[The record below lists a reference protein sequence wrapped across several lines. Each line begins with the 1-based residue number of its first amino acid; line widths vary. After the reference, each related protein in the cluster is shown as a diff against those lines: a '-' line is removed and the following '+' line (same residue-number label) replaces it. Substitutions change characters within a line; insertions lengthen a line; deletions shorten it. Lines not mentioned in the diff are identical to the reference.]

1 MQGKAGSFRSIDAGD
16 AALLKVG
23 AADGATLALY
33 RLTNSADGPPLLC
46 GHATGMAA
54 GSYLPWLRML
64 GARARVY
71 AFDSRGH
78 GASEGDAASVTI
90 DMLAR
95 DLQAVAEAVCRDAAA
110 SSLFYAAHSI
120 SGVAALHLGAA
131 LGIAPWRDLIL
142 FEPPVMVGEAHP
154 RHAFARADTLARAER
169 TERRR
174 PSWPSR
180 EEYRERLRRGGVFA
194 RFRPDMLDAHVAATL
209 KPDGAGGFRLACDP
223 AAEGAYFRS
232 VRSTAVWDRLP
243 QFPMPARFV
252 GGDPDLPD
260 PGAEQA
266 RWVTAAA
273 PDIAAR
279 VPGAR
284 FAMLADCDHMMIC
297 ERPEACRDLV
307 FAMIDDAGG

>member
-1 MQGKAGSFRSIDAGD
+1 VPGPARSFRSIPAGD

-64 GARARVY
+64 GTRARVY

-78 GASEGDAASVTI
+78 GGSGGDAESVTI
-90 DMLAR
+90 DTLAR
-95 DLQAVAEAVCRDAAA
+95 DLKAVAEAACRDAKA

-180 EEYRERLRRGGVFA
+180 AEYRERLSRGGVFA

-209 KPDGAGGFRLACDP
+209 EPDGANGFRLACDP
-223 AAEGAYFRS
+223 AVEGAYFRS
-232 VRSTAVWDRLP
+232 VRSSAVWHGLP
-243 QFPMPARFV
+243 RFPMPARFV

-266 RWVTAAA
+266 RWVTMAA

-284 FAMLADCDHMMIC
+284 FIKLGGCDHMMVC
-297 ERPEACRDLV
+297 ERPDACRDLV
-307 FAMIDDAGG
+307 FAMIDEAGG